1 MWTHYAVLKDGY
13 DRRQLKWHFTSE
25 LCGLGTLTTPF
36 VLGHALGWCL
46 FATLSIFY
54 ENSRLHVFAFKL
66 YFYCIISLIYVQS
79 SLNFDFVDTCIIFGE
94 KLIFT
99 AIVIYNTRIS
109 TVKRLISNYFET
121 YYSIYMC
128 LWIIFTSTKQ
138 SNTKQGISF
147 EFSFDKNKMPAK
159 WKTHAS
165 ITAPSFLDVGSTLLN
180 VERSM
185 YTV

>member
-25 LCGLGTLTTPF
+25 LCGLGTLTTLF
-36 VLGHALGWCL
+36 VLGHALSWCL

-79 SLNFDFVDTCIIFGE
+79 SLNFDFIYTCIIFEE

-99 AIVIYNTRIS
+99 AIVLYNTRIT
-109 TVKRLISNYFET
+109 TVKKLINNYFET
-121 YYSIYMC
+121 YNSIY
-128 LWIIFTSTKQ
+128 IYVFTNHFYQ
-138 SNTKQGISF
+138 Y
-147 EFSFDKNKMPAK
+147 
-159 WKTHAS
+159 KTIKHQ
-165 ITAPSFLDVGSTLLN
+165 T
-180 VERSM
+180 R
-185 YTV
+185 Y